1 MTKKKKIELEEELSD
16 IYYDEYVE
24 ELLEHD
30 EITPEEEAFMLGYN
44 EAA

>member
-1 MTKKKKIELEEELSD
+1 MTKKKKVEFEEELSD
-16 IYYDEYVE
+16 IYYNEYVE
-24 ELLEHD
+24 ELLEDD